1 MLGDAPRQARGAIVS
16 SNYQLI
22 CLSHDPGIPFGQEW
36 SNGGEPLALLRV
48 GTSPIEHTTC
58 DLVIGRWSGA
68 LIEVCC
74 AGGPRTSGPGH
85 PVARA
90 HGDDRWI
97 KVGWLR
103 LLAASALSLD
113 AHVECWTRQRATR
126 CVTS

>member
-1 MLGDAPRQARGAIVS
+1 MLVPTSRAAIMS

-22 CLSHDPGIPFGQEW
+22 CLSHDPGIPLGQEW
-36 SNGGEPLALLRV
+36 SGSSEPIALLRA
-48 GTSPIEHTTC
+48 GTGPVEHTTC
-58 DLVIGRWSGA
+58 DLVLGRWSGA

-74 AGGPRTSGPGH
+74 VGGPRTSGPGH
-85 PVARA
+85 PEARG

-103 LLAASALSLD
+103 LLAASALPLD
-113 AHVECWTRQRATR
+113 AFVECWTRQRATR